1 MDASKITELRQKQN
15 TVYLHRSNT
24 VDSSTMTW
32 RNQIQSSKY
41 IKGVA
46 TCTGLQN
53 TDVPTEAVCP
63 NGDGT
68 FSFGGG
74 GKQMTLATGS
84 SQQYPSVYRGAA
96 GSASAVYSS
105 DKILLQK
112 AGRAYCAELIT
123 DQDAYT
129 ILPNC
134 VTANTNGPTPSNPNP
149 AVNNQ
154 DTNPYLPPFDTYHQ
168 FKNAP
173 APVIDQ
179 NKKHYVQYCDGCVT
193 ETHATRYGWPL
204 WMVGTSGSLVISN
217 SVAYYG
223 DYVFVTGTFKGTVR
237 VYDGTPTLPS
247 ITERP
252 TITMTSASAN
262 LDAFLITY
270 DQSGKILWFSTIQT
284 VSGTQTTAYRVV
296 ADATGIYVS
305 GYMDGTISMYD
316 GLSRDNYLTY
326 GPIRASLAPASSA
339 LFVIKYTMNGYLE
352 WSTMVDGIQSQTGPA
367 GPEIQPTLMSHMC
380 TDGKNVYLCNSI
392 DSTTA
397 MVTVYGSDG
406 AAALTLTNGGNGD
419 SQQAILV
426 QYNSTSGMANWATRT
441 TGSLTGPGY
450 AGTTSAEGLVC
461 DANNVYMT
469 GYFNNTAN
477 YYHAVTPGAPTFG
490 PSQAVITNGS
500 NNGMYIVA
508 YNKAGTFQWVNQGNI
523 ASPMFIPN
531 GIQLTVDATGV
542 YVVVPFPDVI
552 SFNNNPKPPGGG
564 LFLQLINTGGA
575 STYNIGIVKYT
586 LAGYL
591 VWVNKIMNVDNTSG
605 NVATNGFS
613 LSSDGSGLYV
623 TGGFGRDTIGLYQSS
638 TTGDPSPQAA
648 TLSTAGGTN
657 MNAFLVKYNLLGALQ
672 WSTLIGRSGSYA
684 YGFGVSTNTNVI
696 YVTGMANNAIDLY
709 HSNGLSQPNKIAAS
723 LDPGAG
729 IYFYSYVAKYNQ
741 AGQVLFG

>member
-129 ILPNC
+129 ILPTSS
-134 VTANTNGPTPSNPNP
+134 VIVNTNGPTSDNPNP

-154 DTNPYLPPFDTYHQ
+154 DTNPYLPPFDTYHHL
-168 FKNAP
+168 KNPP

-179 NKKHYVQYCDGCVT
+179 NQKHYVQYCDGCVI
-193 ETHATRYGWPL
+193 EPVVTRYGWPL
-204 WMVGTSGSLVISN
+204 WMVGAAGSLIISN
-217 SVAYYG
+217 SVAYQG
-223 DYVFVTGTFKGTVR
+223 DFVFVTGTFKGTIR
-237 VYDGTPTLPS
+237 VYDGIPTQPPVEE
-247 ITERP
+247 TP
-252 TITMTSASAN
+252 TITMTSASSN

-270 DQSGKILWFSTIQT
+270 DQSGKILWFTTMQT
-284 VSGTQTTAYRVV
+284 VSGTQTTGYSVV
-296 ADATGIYVS
+296 TDATGIYVS
-305 GYMDGTISMYD
+305 GYMDGTINIYD
-316 GLSRDNYLTY
+316 GLMRDNYLTY
-326 GPIRASLAPASSA
+326 GPIRASLASTLPA
-339 LFVIKYTMNGYLE
+339 LFVVKYTTYGYVE
-352 WSTMVDGIQSQTGPA
+352 WSTMVDGITSQTAPLGPQ
-367 GPEIQPTLMSHMC
+367 IQPTRMSQLC
-380 TDGKNVYLCNSI
+380 TDGKNVYLCQSI
-392 DSTTA
+392 DSITA
-397 MVTVYGSDG
+397 TVTVYGSDG
-406 AAALTLTNGGNGD
+406 VAALTLTNGGNGN
-419 SQQAILV
+419 SQQAFLV
-426 QYNSTSGMANWATRT
+426 QYNSTTGMTNWATRM

-450 AGTTSAEGLVC
+450 PGTTSAHGLVC
-461 DANNVYMT
+461 DANHVYIT
-469 GYFNNTAN
+469 GYYNHTAN
-477 YYHAVTPGAPTFG
+477 YYDAVTPGSPIFG
-490 PSQAVITNGS
+490 SSQAVITNS
-500 NNGMYIVA
+500 INNGMYIAA
-508 YNKAGTFQWVNQGNI
+508 YNKSGAFQWVNVGNI
-523 ASPMFIPN
+523 ASPTFIPN
-531 GIQLTVDATGV
+531 GIQLTVDGTGV
-542 YVVVPFPDVI
+542 YVVVPFPGVI
-552 SFNNNPKPPGGG
+552 SFNTTPAGGS
-564 LFLQLINTGGA
+564 FVQLINTGGS

-586 LAGYL
+586 FAGS
-591 VWVNKIMNVDNTSG
+591 VIWINKILNVDNTSG
-605 NVATNGFS
+605 NAATIGFS
-613 LSSDGSGLYV
+613 ISSDGSGLYV
-623 TGGFGRDTIGLYQSS
+623 TGGFGQNTIGLYQSS
-638 TTGDPSPQAA
+638 TTGDPTPQVA

-657 MNAFLVKYNLLGALQ
+657 MNTFLVKYNLLGTLQ

-684 YGFGVSTNTNVI
+684 YGYGVSANTNVI
-696 YVTGMANNAIDLY
+696 YVTGTANNAVDLY
-709 HSNGLSQPNKIAAS
+709 HSNGLSQPNKIATS
-723 LDPGAG
+723 LVPRAG
-729 IYFYSYVAKYNQ
+729 TYFYSYVAKYDH

>member
-74 GKQMTLATGS
+74 GKQMTLTTGS

-134 VTANTNGPTPSNPNP
+134 VTVNTNGPTPSNPNP
-149 AVNNQ
+149 TVNNQ
-154 DTNPYLPPFDTYHQ
+154 DTNPYLPPFDTYRQ

-179 NKKHYVQYCDGCVT
+179 NQKHYVQYCDGCVT

-204 WMVGTSGSLVISN
+204 WMVGTAGSLVISN

-223 DYVFVTGTFKGTVR
+223 DYVFVTGTFTGTIR
-237 VYDGTPTLPS
+237 VYDGVPTSPS

-270 DQSGKILWFSTIQT
+270 DQSGKILWFTTMQT

-305 GYMDGTISMYD
+305 GYMDGTIRMYD
-316 GLSRDNYLTY
+316 GLTRENYLTY
-326 GPIRASLAPASSA
+326 GPIRASLAPTLPA
-339 LFVIKYTMNGYLE
+339 LFVMKYAMNGYLE
-352 WSTMVDGIQSQTGPA
+352 WSTMVNGIQSQTGPA

-392 DSTTA
+392 DSITA
-397 MVTVYGSDG
+397 TVTVYGSDG
-406 AAALTLTNGGNGD
+406 VAAMTLTNGGNGD
-419 SQQAILV
+419 SQQAFLV
-426 QYNSTSGMANWATRT
+426 QYNSTTGMTNWATRV

-450 AGTTSAEGLVC
+450 AGTTSANGLVC

-477 YYHAVTPGAPTFG
+477 YYHAVTPASPSFG
-490 PSQAVITNGS
+490 PSQAVITNGV

-508 YNKAGTFQWVNQGNI
+508 YNKSGTFQWVNQGNI
-523 ASPMFIPN
+523 SSPLFISN
-531 GIQLTVDATGV
+531 GIQLTVDASGV
-542 YVVVPFPDVI
+542 YVVVPFSDAI
-552 SFNNNPKPPGGG
+552 SFNNNPQPPSGGS
-564 LFLQLINTGGA
+564 FVQLINTGVD
-575 STYNIGIVKYT
+575 TYNIGIVKYT
-586 LAGYL
+586 LTGYL
-591 VWVNKIMNVDNTSG
+591 VWVNKIMDVDNSSG

-613 LSSDGSGLYV
+613 ISSDGSGLYV
-623 TGGFGRDTIGLYQSS
+623 TGGFGQNTIGLYQSS

-657 MNAFLVKYNLLGALQ
+657 MNAFLIKYNLLGALQ

-684 YGFGVSTNTNVI
+684 YGYGVSANTNVI
-696 YVTGMANNAIDLY
+696 YVTGMANNAVDLY
-709 HSNGLSQPNKIAAS
+709 HSNGLSQPNKIAIS

-729 IYFYSYVAKYNQ
+729 MYFYTYVAKYNQ